1 MKIKCRLEDE
11 SPRSNAQCKDY
22 EGSGQSRLSDG
33 EHSKRLTQRS
43 NEENGVN
50 LLKAIVRILVYLL

>member
-22 EGSGQSRLSDG
+22 EASGQSRLSDG
-33 EHSKRLTQRS
+33 EHNERLTQRS